1 LKFCFKNGIE
11 VKLQNR
17 GLYLYS
23 KPPIMVSFTHKLK
36 KLLVFETKRHIISK
50 YDTFVKR
57 DIMPISKNARK
68 RFILIDGILKS
79 HKRYSIREIAEKV
92 NEQLEEDGFAIVSER
107 MIYNDIQM
115 MQEEYPVNIIKKDG
129 KYQYETRDE
138 SITNEILDQ
147 KDRELIEMALQTFS
161 IYKGSGLF
169 EKFDDVITRLMA
181 GSVLRRLNK
190 SDHKKYIQIG
200 ELTGKTGQEWIEL
213 IYDAIVNYKSLKM
226 HYKPYGGETKIRTIS
241 PYLLKEYRNV
251 WYMVASVKEMKHKG
265 GTNLFKLNRIQ
276 KIEQCDEMFE
286 IDDKFS
292 AEDYFKYSLGVF
304 HVHAAEPIEVRL
316 KFNKNLIPLIS
327 ETKIHPSMEIISK
340 TEEEMVV
347 TFTVYNTIELKNKI
361 LSYGANAEVL
371 SPKELR
377 NEIIGIIDQAK
388 ILYSK

>member
-1 LKFCFKNGIE
+1 MATI
-11 VKLQNR
+11 
-17 GLYLYS
+17 
-23 KPPIMVSFTHKLK
+23 THKLNK
-36 KLLVFETKRHIISK
+36 SLVFETKSILISK
-50 YDTFVKR
+50 IHSFVKI
-57 DIMPISKNARK
+57 DDMPIGKNPRK
-68 RFILIDGILKS
+68 RFIIIDGILKS
-79 HKRYSIREIAEKV
+79 HKRYSIKEIAEKV
-92 NEQLEEDGFAIVSER
+92 NEQLEEDGYAMVTER

-115 MQEEYPVNIIKKDG
+115 LQNEFPVNIIKKDG

-147 KDRELIEMALQTFS
+147 KDREIIEMALQTFS

-200 ELTGKTGQEWIEL
+200 ELTGKTGQEWIEV
-213 IYDAIVNYKSLKM
+213 IYDAILNYKTLII
-226 HYKPYGGETKIRTIS
+226 HYKPYGGETKTRTIS

-251 WYMVASVKEMKHKG
+251 WYMVACANETKHKG

-276 KIEQCDEMFE
+276 KIEPSDEIFE
-286 IDDKFS
+286 VDEKFN
-292 AEDYFKYSLGVF
+292 AEDYFKYSLGVY
-304 HVHAAEPIEVRL
+304 HIHGAEPIEVKI
-316 KFNKNLIPLIS
+316 KFDQKLIPLIS

-347 TFTVYNTIELKNKI
+347 SFTVYNTIELKNKI
-361 LSYGANAEVL
+361 LSYGSSAEVL

-377 NEIIGIIDQAK
+377 DEIIKIIDQSK
-388 ILYSK
+388 LVYSKK

>member
-1 LKFCFKNGIE
+1 
-11 VKLQNR
+11 
-17 GLYLYS
+17 
-23 KPPIMVSFTHKLK
+23 MVSFTQKLK
-36 KLLVFETKRHIISK
+36 KSLVFETKRHIISK
-50 YDTFVKR
+50 YDTFVKT
-57 DIMPISKNARK
+57 DVMPVSKNARK

-79 HKRYSIREIAEKV
+79 HKRYSIKEIAEKV
-92 NEQLEEDGFAIVSER
+92 NEQLDEDGFAMVSER

-200 ELTGKTGQEWIEL
+200 ELTGKTGQEWIEV
-213 IYDAIVNYKSLKM
+213 IYDAIVNYKTLII
-226 HYKPYGGETKIRTIS
+226 HYKPYGGETKTRTIS

-251 WYMVASVKEMKHKG
+251 WYMVASVKEMQHKG

-276 KIEQCDEMFE
+276 KIEPCDEVFK

-304 HVHAAEPIEVRL
+304 HVHAAEPIEVKL
-316 KFNKNLIPLIS
+316 KFNKHLIPLIS

-340 TEEEMVV
+340 TEEEMIV
-347 TFTVYNTIELKNKI
+347 TFTVYKTIELINKI

-377 NEIIGIIDQAK
+377 NDIIKIIEEAK

>member
-1 LKFCFKNGIE
+1 
-11 VKLQNR
+11 
-17 GLYLYS
+17 
-23 KPPIMVSFTHKLK
+23 MVSFTHKLK
-36 KLLVFETKRHIISK
+36 KSLVFETKRHIISK

-92 NEQLEEDGFAIVSER
+92 NEQLEEDGFAMVSER

-190 SDHKKYIQIG
+190 LDHKKYIQIG
-200 ELTGKTGQEWIEL
+200 ELTGKTGQEWIEV
-213 IYDAIVNYKSLKM
+213 IYDAIVNYKTLKM
-226 HYKPYGGETKIRTIS
+226 YYKPYGGETKLRTIS

-251 WYMVASVKEMKHKG
+251 WYMVASVKEMQHKG

-304 HVHAAEPIEVRL
+304 HVHAAEPIEVKL

-377 NEIIGIIDQAK
+377 NEIIGIIEQAK

>member
-1 LKFCFKNGIE
+1 MPTGKNPRRR
-11 VKLQNR
+11 L
-17 GLYLYS
+17 
-23 KPPIMVSFTHKLK
+23 
-36 KLLVFETKRHIISK
+36 
-50 YDTFVKR
+50 
-57 DIMPISKNARK
+57 
-68 RFILIDGILKS
+68 ILIDSILKS
-79 HKRYSIREIAEKV
+79 HKRYSIKEIAEKV
-92 NEQLEEDGFAIVSER
+92 NEQLEEDGFAMVSER

-147 KDRELIEMALQTFS
+147 KDREIIEMALQTFS

-200 ELTGKTGQEWIEL
+200 ELTGKTGQEWIEV
-213 IYDAIVNYKSLKM
+213 IYDAIVNYKKLKI

-241 PYLLKEYRNV
+241 PYLLKEFRNV
-251 WYMVASVKEMKHKG
+251 WYMVAFADEFKLKN
-265 GTNLFKLNRIQ
+265 GTNIFRLTRIQ
-276 KIEQCDEMFE
+276 KIEPCEETYVIDEYFN
-286 IDDKFS
+286 S
-292 AEDYFKYSLGVF
+292 EDYFKYSLGVF
-304 HVHAAEPIEVRL
+304 HVHAAEPIEV
-316 KFNKNLIPLIS
+316 KIEFNRHLIPLIS

-340 TEEEMVV
+340 TEEVMVV

-371 SPKELR
+371 SPKVLR
-377 NEIIGIIDQAK
+377 DEIIKIIDEAK
-388 ILYSK
+388 LVYSN

>member
-1 LKFCFKNGIE
+1 MRFEILFQNRIE
-11 VKLQNR
+11 VKLQN
-17 GLYLYS
+17 GIVYLCR
-23 KPPIMVSFTHKLK
+23 KKRITNNHKLK
-36 KLLVFETKRHIISK
+36 KLLVFETNRHIISNYYIFK
-50 YDTFVKR
+50 QKKV
-57 DIMPISKNARK
+57 MPISKNARK

-79 HKRYSIREIAEKV
+79 HKRYSIKEIAEKV
-92 NEQLEEDGFAIVSER
+92 NEQLEEDGFAVVSER

-200 ELTGKTGQEWIEL
+200 ELTGKTGQEWIEV
-213 IYDAIVNYKSLKM
+213 IYDAIVNYRTLKI
-226 HYKPYGGETKIRTIS
+226 HYKPYAGETKIRTIS

-251 WYMVASVKEMKHKG
+251 WYMVACANETKHKG

-276 KIEQCDEMFE
+276 KIEYCEETFV

-304 HVHAAEPIEVRL
+304 HIHGAEPIEVKL

-340 TEEEMVV
+340 SEDEMII

-361 LSYGANAEVL
+361 LSFGANAEVL

-377 NEIIGIIDQAK
+377 EEIIKIIDEAK
-388 ILYSK
+388 LVYSK

>member
-1 LKFCFKNGIE
+1 MRFEILFQNRIE
-11 VKLQNR
+11 VKLQN
-17 GLYLYS
+17 GIVYLCR
-23 KPPIMVSFTHKLK
+23 KKRITNNHKLK
-36 KLLVFETKRHIISK
+36 KLLVFETNRHIISNYYIFK
-50 YDTFVKR
+50 QKKV
-57 DIMPISKNARK
+57 MPISKNARK

-79 HKRYSIREIAEKV
+79 HKRYSIKEIAEKV
-92 NEQLEEDGFAIVSER
+92 NEQLEEDGFAVVSER

-200 ELTGKTGQEWIEL
+200 ELTGKTGQEWIEV
-213 IYDAIVNYKSLKM
+213 IYDAIVNYRTLKI

-251 WYMVASVKEMKHKG
+251 WYMVACANETKHKG

-276 KIEQCDEMFE
+276 KIEYCEETFV

-304 HVHAAEPIEVRL
+304 HIHGAEPIEVKL

-340 TEEEMVV
+340 SEDEMII

-361 LSYGANAEVL
+361 LSFGANAEVL

-377 NEIIGIIDQAK
+377 EEIIKIIDEAK
-388 ILYSK
+388 LVYSK

>member
-1 LKFCFKNGIE
+1 MDTFTY
-11 VKLQNR
+11 KLNK
-17 GLYLYS
+17 S
-23 KPPIMVSFTHKLK
+23 
-36 KLLVFETKRHIISK
+36 LVFETKCSSVSNM
-50 YDTFVKR
+50 YTFVKTVV
-57 DIMPISKNARK
+57 MPIGKNPRK
-68 RFILIDGILKS
+68 RFIIIDSILKS

-92 NEQLEEDGFAIVSER
+92 NEQLEEDGYAMVSER

-115 MQEEYPVNIIKKDG
+115 LQNEFPVNIIKKDG

-147 KDRELIEMALQTFS
+147 KDREIIEMALQTFS

-200 ELTGKTGQEWIEL
+200 ELTGKTGQEWIEV
-213 IYDAIVNYKSLKM
+213 IYDAIVNYKTLII
-226 HYKPYGGETKIRTIS
+226 HYKPYGGETKTRTIS

-251 WYMVASVKEMKHKG
+251 WYMVGSAKEMKHKG

-276 KIEQCDEMFE
+276 KIEPCDDTFV

-292 AEDYFKYSLGVF
+292 PEDYFKYSLGVF
-304 HVHAAEPIEVRL
+304 HVHAAEPIEVKL
-316 KFNKNLIPLIS
+316 KFDKNLIPLIS
-327 ETKIHPSMEIISK
+327 ETKIHSSMEIISK
-340 TEEEMVV
+340 TEDEMIV

-361 LSYGANAEVL
+361 LSFGANAEVI

-377 NEIIGIIDQAK
+377 EEIIKIIDEAK
-388 ILYSK
+388 LVYSN

>member
-1 LKFCFKNGIE
+1 METN
-11 VKLQNR
+11 
-17 GLYLYS
+17 
-23 KPPIMVSFTHKLK
+23 THKLNN
-36 KLLVFETKRHIISK
+36 LLVFETKRPVISK
-50 YDTFVKR
+50 MHSFVKTEV
-57 DIMPISKNARK
+57 MPIGKNPRK
-68 RFILIDGILKS
+68 RFIIIDGILKS

-92 NEQLEEDGFAIVSER
+92 NEQLEEDGYAMVSER

-115 MQEEYPVNIIKKDG
+115 LQNEFPVNIIKKDG

-147 KDRELIEMALQTFS
+147 KDREIIEMALQTFS

-200 ELTGKTGQEWIEL
+200 ELTGKTGQEWIEV
-213 IYDAIVNYKSLKM
+213 IYDAIVNYKTLVI
-226 HYKPYGGETKIRTIS
+226 HYKPYGGETKTRTIS

-251 WYMVASVKEMKHKG
+251 WYMVANAKEMQHKG

-276 KIEQCDEMFE
+276 KIESCEEVFKIDES
-286 IDDKFS
+286 FS

-304 HVHAAEPIEVRL
+304 HVHATDPIEVKI
-316 KFNKNLIPLIS
+316 KFDKKLIPLIS

-340 TEEEMVV
+340 TEEEMMV

-361 LSYGANAEVL
+361 LSYGANAEVI

-377 NEIIGIIDQAK
+377 DEIINIIDQSK
-388 ILYSK
+388 LVYSN

>member
-1 LKFCFKNGIE
+1 
-11 VKLQNR
+11 
-17 GLYLYS
+17 
-23 KPPIMVSFTHKLK
+23 MVSFTHKLK
-36 KLLVFETKRHIISK
+36 KSLVFETKRHIISK

-57 DIMPISKNARK
+57 DVMPISKNARK

-79 HKRYSIREIAEKV
+79 HKRYSIKEIAEKV
-92 NEQLEEDGFAIVSER
+92 NEQLEEDGFAMVSER
-107 MIYNDIQM
+107 MIYNDILM

-161 IYKGSGLF
+161 IYKGSWLF

-200 ELTGKTGQEWIEL
+200 ELTGKTGQEWIEV
-213 IYDAIVNYKSLKM
+213 IYDAIVNYKTLII
-226 HYKPYGGETKIRTIS
+226 HYKPYGGETKTRTIS

-251 WYMVASVKEMKHKG
+251 WYMVASVKEMEHKG

-276 KIEQCDEMFE
+276 KIEPCDEIFK
-286 IDDKFS
+286 IDEKFS

-304 HVHAAEPIEVRL
+304 HVHAAEPIEVKL

-361 LSYGANAEVL
+361 LSYGAKAEVL

-377 NEIIGIIDQAK
+377 NEIIGIIDEAK

>member
-1 LKFCFKNGIE
+1 
-11 VKLQNR
+11 
-17 GLYLYS
+17 
-23 KPPIMVSFTHKLK
+23 MVSFTHKLK
-36 KLLVFETKRHIISK
+36 KSLVFETKRHIISK
-50 YDTFVKR
+50 YDTFVKT
-57 DIMPISKNARK
+57 DIMPVSKNARK

-79 HKRYSIREIAEKV
+79 HKRYSIKEIAEKV
-92 NEQLEEDGFAIVSER
+92 NEQLDEDGFAMVSER

-200 ELTGKTGQEWIEL
+200 ELTGKTGQEWIEV
-213 IYDAIVNYKSLKM
+213 IYDAIVNYKTLII
-226 HYKPYGGETKIRTIS
+226 HYKPYGGETKTRTIS

-251 WYMVASVKEMKHKG
+251 WYMVASVKEMQHKG

-276 KIEQCDEMFE
+276 KIEPCEEIFKIDE
-286 IDDKFS
+286 KFS

-304 HVHAAEPIEVRL
+304 HIHAAEPIEVKL

-340 TEEEMVV
+340 TDEEMIV
-347 TFTVYNTIELKNKI
+347 TFTVYKTIELINKI

-377 NEIIGIIDQAK
+377 NDIIKIIEEAK

>member
-1 LKFCFKNGIE
+1 MARI
-11 VKLQNR
+11 
-17 GLYLYS
+17 
-23 KPPIMVSFTHKLK
+23 THKLNK
-36 KLLVFETKRHIISK
+36 SLVFEAKRPKISK
-50 YDTFVKR
+50 MHSFVKTEV
-57 DIMPISKNARK
+57 MPIGKNPRK
-68 RFILIDGILKS
+68 RFIIIDGILKS
-79 HKRYSIREIAEKV
+79 HKRYSIKEIAEKV
-92 NEQLEEDGFAIVSER
+92 NEQLEEDGYAMVSER

-115 MQEEYPVNIIKKDG
+115 LQNEFPVNIIKKDG

-147 KDRELIEMALQTFS
+147 KDREIIEMALQTFS

-200 ELTGKTGQEWIEL
+200 ELTGKTGQEWIEV
-213 IYDAIVNYKSLKM
+213 IYDAIVNYKTLII
-226 HYKPYGGETKIRTIS
+226 HYKPYGGETKTRTIS

-251 WYMVASVKEMKHKG
+251 WYMVANAKEMQHKG

-276 KIEQCDEMFE
+276 KIESCEEVFKIDEN
-286 IDDKFS
+286 FS

-304 HVHAAEPIEVRL
+304 HVHAADPIEVKI
-316 KFNKNLIPLIS
+316 KFDKKLIPLIS

-340 TEEEMVV
+340 TEDEMVV

-361 LSYGANAEVL
+361 LSFGANAEVI

-377 NEIIGIIDQAK
+377 NEIKEIIINTIK
-388 ILYSK
+388 IYQ

>member
-1 LKFCFKNGIE
+1 MATI
-11 VKLQNR
+11 
-17 GLYLYS
+17 
-23 KPPIMVSFTHKLK
+23 THKLNK
-36 KLLVFETKRHIISK
+36 SLFFETKSNFISK
-50 YDTFVKR
+50 IHSFVKI
-57 DIMPISKNARK
+57 DVMPIGKNPRK
-68 RFILIDGILKS
+68 RFIIIDGILKS
-79 HKRYSIREIAEKV
+79 HKRYSIKEIAEKV
-92 NEQLEEDGFAIVSER
+92 NEQLEEDGYAMVSER

-115 MQEEYPVNIIKKDG
+115 LQNEFPVNIIKKDG

-147 KDRELIEMALQTFS
+147 KDREIIEMALQTFS

-200 ELTGKTGQEWIEL
+200 ELTGKTGQEWIEV
-213 IYDAIVNYKSLKM
+213 IYDAIVNYKTLII
-226 HYKPYGGETKIRTIS
+226 HYKPYGGETNTRTIS

-251 WYMVASVKEMKHKG
+251 WYMVACANETKHKG

-276 KIEQCDEMFE
+276 KIEPCDATFE
-286 IDDKFS
+286 IEEKFS
-292 AEDYFKYSLGVF
+292 AEDYFKYSLGVY
-304 HVHAAEPIEVRL
+304 HVHGAEPIEVKL
-316 KFNKNLIPLIS
+316 KFNRQLIPLIS
-327 ETKIHPSMEIISK
+327 ETKIHASMEIISK

-361 LSYGANAEVL
+361 LSYGSSAEVL

-377 NEIIGIIDQAK
+377 EEIIKIIDQSK
-388 ILYSK
+388 LVYSKK